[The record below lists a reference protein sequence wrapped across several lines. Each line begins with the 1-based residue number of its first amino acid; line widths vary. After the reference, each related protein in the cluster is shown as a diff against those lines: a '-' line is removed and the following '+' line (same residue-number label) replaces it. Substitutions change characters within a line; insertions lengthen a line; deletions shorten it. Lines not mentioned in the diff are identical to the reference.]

1 MESPFLKKAI
11 SQVQNVRLDS
21 FLYQNVQNLI
31 LYKTYL
37 FSKFSDNLIEIW
49 NSIFPEKPFLRKS
62 SKNTLFWKT
71 TPTEKN
77 ENTLC
82 HIIQF
87 IITYIMPSLWYC
99 LRKISLFSLFYF
111 FFAFGF
117 KKVGRF
123 YLRFHGLLNWKN
135 GTIVPTKNSSR
146 DSQIPSHIPN
156 SRSSWENQSTRT
168 IHPSTFMLFSRPF
181 DEKGE

>member
-1 MESPFLKKAI
+1 MPRKSPKTPFFEKPLPLKKI
-11 SQVQNVRLDS
+11 EN
-21 FLYQNVQNLI
+21 I
-31 LYKTYL
+31 LCY
-37 FSKFSDNLIEIW
+37 
-49 NSIFPEKPFLRKS
+49 
-62 SKNTLFWKT
+62 
-71 TPTEKN
+71 
-77 ENTLC
+77 
-82 HIIQF
+82 IIQF
-87 IITYIMPSLWYC
+87 IITYFMLSCWYC

-156 SRSSWENQSTRT
+156 SRSSWKNQSTRT

>member
-111 FFAFGF
+111 FCFWVQKGWRLIFTF
-117 KKVGRF
+117 SWTVEPEKW
-123 YLRFHGLLNWKN
+123 YH
-135 GTIVPTKNSSR
+135 SSNKELQPR
-146 DSQIPSHIPN
+146 
-156 SRSSWENQSTRT
+156 
-168 IHPSTFMLFSRPF
+168 
-181 DEKGE
+181 